1 MQLINSINL
10 KKLRNFQ
17 CRVCNYIFEMLPCN
31 HGLRGKDLNC
41 PKCNGKLKRIDGY
54 DCEGDRSPEDCDI
67 CGKCDKNIIIN
78 TH

>member
-1 MQLINSINL
+1 
-10 KKLRNFQ
+10 
-17 CRVCNYIFEMLPCN
+17 MLPCN

-54 DCEGDRSPEDCDI
+54 DCEGDCSPEDCDI